1 MKKDIQAR
9 VVSHADDATSHCFG
23 EMMLSQETA
32 MLPCRSMAPVMD
44 CAGDCASA
52 IHPVIMDA
60 HEKSL
65 RKKLQGLL
73 VYRLVMAVF
82 FLLLTLA
89 VQSHR
94 EADLLSAHLQ
104 PLYFFSCILFSF
116 TIIAGWLLKH
126 TQQLVKFGYFQLFF
140 DVGAVTFLI
149 FISGGIDSFF
159 SFLYMPVIISAA
171 VLLYRR
177 GSLLIASLCSLS
189 YGLLLDLQYFSWI
202 SPLEIISEIATGK
215 DSGAYFLSIL
225 MHTASFYL
233 VAFLGGYLAEELQ
246 KSSRKVK
253 EQERDLHQLEMLHR
267 NIVQSMNSGLLTIGQ
282 NGQILFCN
290 RAAME
295 ILALPGEQIEG
306 RPFERVFPPLK
317 GMPWLAETSAPFLT
331 TSPGLERMETAY
343 TRPSGEEISLGYT
356 ISRLHKGNGEPSGWV
371 LIFQDLT
378 HLKAMEE
385 HLKRMEQLA
394 LAGRI
399 AAEIAHEIK
408 NPLAAMSGAVQMLQV
423 DAPQGSQYARLM
435 GIVSRE
441 IHRINELVT
450 DFLWLSKGARKSEK
464 TEEVD
469 ICSVIHEIISLLK
482 ARNKATSS
490 HNIHTAFDFNPTYNM
505 DGQHFRQIM
514 WNLLTNALEA
524 MPAGGDLCIR
534 VSHVKSKCSRH
545 GEARIEIEDT
555 GVGIPRE
562 VRDRI
567 FEPFFTT
574 KKTGTGLGLSI
585 VYQMV
590 ENAGGRIELLSQSQ
604 LGTTFS
610 LFFPTENSFPLVK

>member
-1 MKKDIQAR
+1 
-9 VVSHADDATSHCFG
+9 
-23 EMMLSQETA
+23 
-32 MLPCRSMAPVMD
+32 MAPSMD
-44 CAGDCASA
+44 CRILPS
-52 IHPVIMDA
+52 PVLA
-60 HEKSL
+60 ETHEEPL
-65 RKKLQGLL
+65 RRKLQGLL
-73 VYRLVMAVF
+73 MFRLVMAVF
-82 FLLLTLA
+82 FLLLTLG

-94 EADLLSAHLQ
+94 EADLLSVHLQ

-116 TIIAGWLLKH
+116 TILASWLLKYTH
-126 TQQLVKFGYFQLFF
+126 GLVNFAYFQLFF
-140 DVGAVTFLI
+140 DVAAVTVLI

-189 YGLLLDLQYFSWI
+189 YGLLLDLQYFGWI
-202 SPLEIISEIATGK
+202 SPLEIISQVATGK

-225 MHTASFYL
+225 MNTASFYL
-233 VAFLGGYLAEELQ
+233 VAYLGGYLAEELQ
-246 KSSRKVK
+246 KSSRKLK
-253 EQERDLHQLEMLHR
+253 EQERDLIQLEVLHR

-295 ILALPGEQIEG
+295 ILALPAEQIEG
-306 RPFERVFPPLK
+306 RPFERVFPPLE
-317 GMPWLAETSAPFLT
+317 GMPWVAEPSAPFFT

-356 ISRLHKGNGEPSGWV
+356 ISRLHKGSGEPSGWV

-385 HLKRMEQLA
+385 HLKRMERLA

-408 NPLAAMSGAVQMLQV
+408 NPLAAMSGAVQMMQM
-423 DAPQGSQYARLM
+423 DSSRDSQRSRLM

-464 TEEVD
+464 TEEVSL
-469 ICSVIHEIISLLK
+469 CSVISEILALLK
-482 ARNKATSS
+482 TRSKVNVS
-490 HNIHTAFDFNPTYNM
+490 HNIRTAFNCSPTYTM
-505 DGQHFRQIM
+505 DAQHFRQIM

-524 MPAGGDLCIR
+524 MPDGGELSIMVDTVRNRRGEGEEIR
-534 VSHVKSKCSRH
+534 IDV
-545 GEARIEIEDT
+545 ADT
-555 GVGIPRE
+555 GEGIPKDVQE
-562 VRDRI
+562 RI

-585 VYQMV
+585 VYQMI
-590 ENAGGRIELLSQSQ
+590 ENAGGRIEVASQAPK
-604 LGTTFS
+604 GTIFS
-610 LFFPTENSFPLVK
+610 LFFPLPGSLPLVK